1 MGIQIQIHEKYF
13 SLFIPSDHIL
23 KEVESLA
30 KKLEI
35 DYKGKNPV
43 FLVVLNGA
51 FMFASDFLKFYNDN
65 CDISFTRLSSY
76 NGMKSTGLVSQQMEV
91 MIDIKDRHVIIIED
105 IVDTGL
111 TITSLIEN
119 LNKQNPASIEVCT
132 LLFKPEAFKGNVP
145 PKYQGFVIAN
155 KFVVGYGLDYDERGR
170 NLKDL
175 YQLKEN

>member
-1 MGIQIQIHEKYF
+1 MGIQIHDKLF
-13 SLFIPSDHIL
+13 SLFIPSDNIL
-23 KEVESLA
+23 NEVELLA
-30 KKLEI
+30 KKLED

-51 FMFASDFLKFYNDN
+51 FMFASDLLKFYTDS
-65 CDISFTRLSSY
+65 CDISFTKLSSY
-76 NGMKSTGLVSQQMEV
+76 TGLSSTGTVSQQMEL
-91 MIDIKDRHVIIIED
+91 MIDIKDRHVIIVED

-111 TITSLIEN
+111 TIASLIEN
-119 LNKQNPASIEVCT
+119 LTKKNPESIEVCS
-132 LLFKPEAFKGNVP
+132 LLFKPEAFKGIDP
-145 PKYQGFVIAN
+145 PKYKGFVIAN

>member
-1 MGIQIQIHEKYF
+1 MGIQIHDKLF
-13 SLFIPSDHIL
+13 SLFIPSDNIL
-23 KEVESLA
+23 NEVELLA
-30 KKLEI
+30 KKLED

-51 FMFASDFLKFYNDN
+51 FMFASDLLKFYTDS
-65 CDISFTRLSSY
+65 CDISFTKLSSY
-76 NGMKSTGLVSQQMEV
+76 TGLSSTGTVSQQMEL
-91 MIDIKDRHVIIIED
+91 MIDIKDRHVIIVED

-111 TITSLIEN
+111 TIASLIEN
-119 LNKQNPASIEVCT
+119 LNKKNPESIEVCS
-132 LLFKPEAFKGNVP
+132 LLFKPEAFKGIYP